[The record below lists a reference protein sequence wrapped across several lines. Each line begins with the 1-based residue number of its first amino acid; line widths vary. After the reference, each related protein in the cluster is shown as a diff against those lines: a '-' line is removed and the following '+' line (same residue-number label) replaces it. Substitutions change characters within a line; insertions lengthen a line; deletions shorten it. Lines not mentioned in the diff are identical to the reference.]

1 MVVDIILD
9 MTKIKANI
17 MISLPIDFLNLT
29 ALAFPF
35 D

>member
-1 MVVDIILD
+1 MVVDTILD
-9 MTKIKANI
+9 ITKIKANI

-29 ALAFPF
+29 ALAFAS